1 MADANIYSTGI
12 TLGDRVKAL
21 TGFDADSSN
30 NAFDTTTF
38 SSLTTQWLKEGV
50 METLKLLPND
60 MLERA
65 KTYFTFESNPAG
77 AEIEEPQCDVTNV
90 TMHNGSK
97 MIQCRKVHPTK
108 KGSLEDSDNILY
120 ATSTDPAYYLEGGK
134 INALPYG
141 YECRYASYNLVKDN
155 TGTDKLLEI
164 QESDNEISGF
174 PYEGQE
180 LVVLSASIKALEYM
194 AAIEE
199 DIELYLPLVGNL
211 KQDYIQ
217 KVTILKSK
225 SIAQPQSQKR
235 RAG

>member
-108 KGSLEDSDNILY
+108 KR
-120 ATSTDPAYYLEGGK
+120 K
-134 INALPYG
+134 
-141 YECRYASYNLVKDN
+141 
-155 TGTDKLLEI
+155 
-164 QESDNEISGF
+164 F
-174 PYEGQE
+174 
-180 LVVLSASIKALEYM
+180 
-194 AAIEE
+194 
-199 DIELYLPLVGNL
+199 
-211 KQDYIQ
+211 
-217 KVTILKSK
+217 
-225 SIAQPQSQKR
+225 R
-235 RAG
+235 RF